1 MIKKI
6 IKFFKKRRRKSRFQ
20 NNSSVPSFS
29 KKSNILP
36 FIKTLNRKK
45 NIETEET
52 EKKRIDKVAIDLT
65 DNFNSIAQK
74 SFLDMGR
81 CYYIF
86 LFRTLQSMIWNLS
99 YPVYRHYF
107 ESVRKQIVR
116 NHKNL
121 FNRFSEW
128 ESSPGERLIGEKK
141 PDNEND
147 TLH

>member
-6 IKFFKKRRRKSRFQ
+6 IKFLEKRRRKSRFQ
-20 NNSSVPSFS
+20 NNSSVSSFS

-52 EKKRIDKVAIDLT
+52 EQKRIDKVAIYLT
-65 DNFNSIAQK
+65 DNFNSIARK

-121 FNRFSEW
+121 LNRFSEW
-128 ESSPGERLIGEKK
+128 ESSPEERLIGEKK

>member
-6 IKFFKKRRRKSRFQ
+6 IKFLEKRRRKSRFQ
-20 NNSSVPSFS
+20 NNSSVSSFS

-52 EKKRIDKVAIDLT
+52 ERKRIDKVAIDLT

-121 FNRFSEW
+121 LNRFSEW
-128 ESSPGERLIGEKK
+128 ESSPEERLIGEKK

>member
-6 IKFFKKRRRKSRFQ
+6 IKFLEKRRRKSRFQ
-20 NNSSVPSFS
+20 NNSSVSSFS

-52 EKKRIDKVAIDLT
+52 EQKRIDKVAIDLT
-65 DNFNSIAQK
+65 DNFNSIARK

-121 FNRFSEW
+121 LNRFSEW
-128 ESSPGERLIGEKK
+128 ESSPEERLIGEKK

>member
-6 IKFFKKRRRKSRFQ
+6 IKFLEKRRRKSRFQ
-20 NNSSVPSFS
+20 NNSSVSSFS

-52 EKKRIDKVAIDLT
+52 EQKRIDKVAIDLT
-65 DNFNSIAQK
+65 DNFNSIARK

-99 YPVYRHYF
+99 YPAYRHYF

-121 FNRFSEW
+121 LNRFSEW
-128 ESSPGERLIGEKK
+128 ESSPEERLIGEKK
-141 PDNEND
+141 TDNEND

>member
-6 IKFFKKRRRKSRFQ
+6 IKFLKKRRRKSRFQ
-20 NNSSVPSFS
+20 NNSSVSSFS

-52 EKKRIDKVAIDLT
+52 EQKRIDKVAIDLT
-65 DNFNSIAQK
+65 DNFNSIARK

-121 FNRFSEW
+121 LNRFSEW
-128 ESSPGERLIGEKK
+128 ESSPEERLIGEKK

>member
-6 IKFFKKRRRKSRFQ
+6 IKFLKKRRRKSRFQ
-20 NNSSVPSFS
+20 NNPSVSSFS

-52 EKKRIDKVAIDLT
+52 EQKRIDKVAIYLT
-65 DNFNSIAQK
+65 DNFNSIARK

-121 FNRFSEW
+121 LNRFSEW